1 MVYHPGI
8 GLALCYLALKDTE
21 KIHLLASMVLMS
33 SLLIKKD
40 CSSLR
45 PDKLGEDI
53 KTAGTVYGVRSLTRL
68 CEVLLLSLIPLR
80 ELWIS

>member
-33 SLLIKKD
+33 SLLI
-40 CSSLR
+40 SVSYISFLSFLYSF
-45 PDKLGEDI
+45 KLSQSWF
-53 KTAGTVYGVRSLTRL
+53 T
-68 CEVLLLSLIPLR
+68 C
-80 ELWIS
+80 